1 MECFE
6 APIKS
11 SALKH
16 SLAPF
21 ALFLVWMSLPLG
33 VSSIGYSICGRE
45 WNGKKME
52 MNGMGMEM
60 ECNYRN

>member
-21 ALFLVWMSLPLG
+21 AIFLVWMSLLLESHLWEG
-33 VSSIGYSICGRE
+33 
-45 WNGKKME
+45 WNGGNMDWNME
-52 MNGMGMEM
+52 YGWNVMEF
-60 ECNYRN
+60 